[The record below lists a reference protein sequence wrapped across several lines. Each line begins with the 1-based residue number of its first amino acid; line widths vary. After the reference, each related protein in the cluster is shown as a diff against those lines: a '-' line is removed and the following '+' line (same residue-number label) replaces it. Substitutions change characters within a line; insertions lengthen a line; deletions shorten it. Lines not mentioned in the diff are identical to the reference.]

1 MRASVHRPESHDDP
15 PPGVLRWL
23 ISCDETGVHGA
34 RFYGFGSLWMPWQRR
49 GDFAALVDRLRN
61 EHGYT
66 PEIKWTN
73 VKGRSLDFY
82 TDLIE
87 AFFATS
93 WLWFHC
99 LLVEKSVVRKELH
112 GGDYD
117 LARRKHFT
125 MLLTNKVRRAV
136 RAHPLRRQT
145 FRVWVDPIHSRY
157 SKADEAVE
165 VIGNNILA
173 ATAHRK
179 DAFEGVYT
187 HISRDTPSIQFSD
200 LLVGAVASSWE
211 REAVAEAKLDLQ
223 TDIAWH
229 LTWPDLMGDTKPE
242 ERKFNVWI
250 FHDPTRGPRR
260 PTTRPVI
267 VRTHAT

>member
-1 MRASVHRPESHDDP
+1 MRGSVRRPESDDDP
-15 PPGVLRWL
+15 PPGVRRWL

-49 GDFAALVDRLRN
+49 GDFAALVQRLRD
-61 EHGYT
+61 EHAYHH
-66 PEIKWTN
+66 EIKWTN
-73 VKGRSLDFY
+73 VKRRSLDFY
-82 TDLIE
+82 MDLVE
-87 AFFATS
+87 TFFSSS

-117 LARRKHFT
+117 LARRKHLT
-125 MLLTNKVRRAV
+125 MLLTNKVRRAL
-136 RAHPLRRQT
+136 RAHPARQQT

-157 SKADEAVE
+157 AKADEAVE
-165 VIGNNILA
+165 VIGNNVLA
-173 ATAHRK
+173 ATARRK
-179 DAFEGVYT
+179 DSFDGVYS
-187 HISRDTPSIQFSD
+187 HASRETPSIQVSD
-200 LLVGAVASSWE
+200 LFVGAVASSWE

-229 LTWPDLMGDTKPE
+229 LSWPDLMADTKPD
-242 ERKFNVWI
+242 ERKFNIWV

-260 PTTRPVI
+260 STTRRV
-267 VRTHAT
+267 VLHTHSA